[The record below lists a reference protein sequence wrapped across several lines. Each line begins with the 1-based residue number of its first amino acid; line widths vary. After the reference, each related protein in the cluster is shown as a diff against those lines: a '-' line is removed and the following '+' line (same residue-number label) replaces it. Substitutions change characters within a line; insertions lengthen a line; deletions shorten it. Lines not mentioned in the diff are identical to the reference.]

1 MSDTASI
8 ELGRKGYIQSNGRVR
23 LEVQR
28 FAGNH
33 PTVHKIV
40 GVSPQGELR
49 AQRIQP
55 TSSPRSGGGNGEDY
69 FTLADGIYWIND
81 ILSTSSYRYQTFIV
95 LAEGKFEEYS
105 RDDLDE
111 ALAVHFA
118 GDLAVAKEAKRV
130 HKERLVIAQEILS
143 EIAEER
149 KSMAEP
155 VKDGDLT
162 AHPEFSDL
170 PSAENIVGSMA
181 CQDFDRL
188 SFVMTTAAPRHF
200 VVHSP
205 VFAKAST
212 PEAVFALARTTI
224 ESRMA
229 QLDAAK
235 SKAEEAGWPALTG
248 SEKQIKWAETIRAK
262 VASKDPKAKALK
274 TATTAKYW
282 IDNHRFA

>member
-1 MSDTASI
+1 MSDITSI
-8 ELGRKGYIQSNGRVR
+8 ELGRKGYIQSNGDVR

-33 PTVHKIV
+33 PTVDKIV
-40 GVSPQGELR
+40 GVSPKGELR
-49 AQRIQP
+49 IQRIQP

-69 FTLADGIYWIND
+69 FSLADGIYWIND
-81 ILSTSSYRYQTFIV
+81 ILSTGSRRYRTFIA
-95 LAEGKFEEYS
+95 LAEGELDQYS

-118 GDLAVAKEAKRV
+118 GDLAVAQEAQRV
-130 HKERLVIAQEILS
+130 HKERLAIAQEILA

-149 KSMAEP
+149 TSLAEP

-162 AHPEFSDL
+162 AHPEFWDL
-170 PSAENIVGSMA
+170 PSADSVVGSMA

-188 SFVMTTAAPRHF
+188 AFVMTTAAPRHF
-200 VVHSP
+200 VVHNP

-224 ESRMA
+224 ESRKA

-274 TATTAKYW
+274 TAKTAKYW